1 MHVGSGGGVGKG
13 NVTCCS
19 CGIVGCRVVGATC
32 CACDGGWCVSVLS
45 VAGTGSAR
53 VGMVPSVRGRVV
65 G

>member
-1 MHVGSGGGVGKG
+1 MSSVRLVVPAMVAGVG
-13 NVTCCS
+13 
-19 CGIVGCRVVGATC
+19 VG
-32 CACDGGWCVSVLS
+32 VSVLS